1 MSTSDL
7 GVAAHEFRQKGAKPG
22 TRGPHLKLFS
32 GGAVT
37 KKAAAPELTVSQRVT
52 NFAEVRKLKEDTTR
66 VLSMVIEHHERTG
79 KPMPID
85 AFDIAKKA
93 DVTFERA
100 CVIRSEL
107 MRANAVRISSGV
119 WGDDGLL
126 PGDAWDF
133 QHGRR

>member
-7 GVAAHEFRQKGAKPG
+7 GVAAHEFRQRGAKPG
-22 TRGPHLKLFS
+22 TRGPHLNLFS
-32 GGAVT
+32 GGAVA
-37 KKAAAPELTVSQRVT
+37 KKTAAPELTLSQRVT
-52 NFAEVRKLKEDTTR
+52 KFAEVRKLKEDTTR
-66 VLSMVIEHHERTG
+66 VLTIIVEHHERTG
-79 KPMPID
+79 EPMPID
-85 AFDIAKKA
+85 AFDIAQKA
-93 DVTFERA
+93 DVSFERA

-107 MRANAVRISSGV
+107 MRANCVRISSGV